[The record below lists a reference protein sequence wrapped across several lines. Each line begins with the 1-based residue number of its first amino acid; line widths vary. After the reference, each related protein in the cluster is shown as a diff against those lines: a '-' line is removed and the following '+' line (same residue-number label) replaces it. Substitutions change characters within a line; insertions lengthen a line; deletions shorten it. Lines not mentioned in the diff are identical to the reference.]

1 MIVLIIKVLPIS
13 TPLKILEK
21 LNQNINL
28 RSKRKYLSPAKIYMK
43 INLHLY
49 LNLIKQ
55 IPLFLLKDLISIN
68 LNFSTHA
75 LKRLLTLQCFTT
87 LSLVWEVVRHQKS
100 LVIFQKHGIIM
111 LSLSHNP
118 LKKNM

>member
-118 LKKNM
+118 LKRNM